1 MSTKIFGLGIAL
13 AAAAVALLAVAT
25 VWVVWRPT
33 VAPSASIVRHAGE
46 AEAPHGDYNQQR
58 WWVPVRSPGQGAGEE
73 LLLEA
78 VVYRPSGPGPFPL
91 VVIDHGKPTLH
102 GNASDFQP
110 RFEAAAHWFVEHGF
124 AVTVLARR
132 GYGRSQGTVSDMVGS
147 CSDMDYYATARQT
160 ARDAEGVIAFMRQQH
175 FVDPAR
181 IVAVGH
187 SHGGLG
193 VLGLATIA
201 PPGLVGAISFAGGS
215 GAWGSRGKFCNG
227 RDHLVAAVRKLG
239 AETKL
244 PELWLYALNDDTFDP
259 AVAAEMQQAF
269 NSAASSPAVL
279 VTLPA
284 ATSNGHMLFPG
295 GNAGLWGPHVQQFLD
310 RILKAQ

>member
-1 MSTKIFGLGIAL
+1 MSSRIFGLSFL
-13 AAAAVALLAVAT
+13 AIALLALAIS
-25 VWVVWRPT
+25 WLVWRP
-33 VAPSASIVRHAGE
+33 VAAPSASIARHAGE
-46 AEAPHGDYNQQR
+46 AEAPHGDYNQQL
-58 WWVPVRSPGQGAGEE
+58 WWIPVRSLDQSSGEN

-78 VVYRPSGPGPFPL
+78 MVYRPSGPGPFPL
-91 VVIDHGKPTLH
+91 VVIDHGKPALH
-102 GNASDFQP
+102 GNASDYQP

-132 GYGRSQGTVSDMVGS
+132 GYGRSQGTISDIVGS

-160 ARDAEGVIAFMRQQH
+160 ARDTEGLIVFMRQQS
-175 FVDPAR
+175 FIDPAQ
-181 IVAVGH
+181 IIAVGH

-201 PPGLVGAISFAGGS
+201 PRGLVGAISFAGGS

-227 RDHLVAAVRKLG
+227 RDHLVAAMRKLG
-239 AETKL
+239 SETKL

-259 AVAAEMQQAF
+259 ALAAEMQQAF
-269 NSAASSPAVL
+269 NSVAARPALL

-284 ATSNGHMLFPG
+284 AAPNGHMLFPS
-295 GNAGLWGPHVQQFLD
+295 GNAPVWGPHVQQFLD
-310 RILKAQ
+310 QILKAQ